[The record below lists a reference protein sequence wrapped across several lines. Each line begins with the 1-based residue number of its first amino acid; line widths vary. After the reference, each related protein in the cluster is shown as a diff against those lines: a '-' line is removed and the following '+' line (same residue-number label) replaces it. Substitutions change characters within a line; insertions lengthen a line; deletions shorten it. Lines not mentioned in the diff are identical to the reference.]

1 MILRALIYTLSLAT
15 LVPCVAFAE
24 PEGQALDPVAR
35 RVSRLSNELHSPF
48 CPGKTLLTCTSYQ
61 AVEVRRE
68 IRDLAAAGK
77 NDDEII
83 QILQAKYA
91 DRFEK
96 GQQMANPVQP
106 WYTIIVPFLPFVLLG
121 FLLIWVFRRWRS
133 PAPEDADEA
142 DDEDREHRRDHHPHP
157 QARRLRQADDDRED
171 EDRDDDRDD
180 DSYLDDDRGFDDDR
194 DDDDLPC
201 PEAAVAHALRSPPS
215 ELLADRH
222 VLLGFHLPALR
233 RRSALVEP
241 SLDRAHA
248 RHVLAIDDTGL
259 HC

>member
-1 MILRALIYTLSLAT
+1 MPRVPCGQQRGWTNVILRALIYTLSLAT

-142 DDEDREHRRDHHPHP
+142 DDEPEST
-157 QARRLRQADDDRED
+157 AED
-171 EDRDDDRDD
+171 EDRLAR
-180 DSYLDDDRGFDDDR
+180 
-194 DDDDLPC
+194 
-201 PEAAVAHALRSPPS
+201 LR
-215 ELLADRH
+215 
-222 VLLGFHLPALR
+222 
-233 RRSALVEP
+233 
-241 SLDRAHA
+241 A
-248 RHVLAIDDTGL
+248 RIQNDTD
-259 HC
+259 